1 MQCRCTTVERSVLSV
16 DEVSRHANTLFAGVS
31 GFCTP
36 LGLSPN
42 LPLPQGRPK
51 GGPVPKAAAA
61 PTDNTPAQ
69 PASQP
74 AMKATK
80 RTRKQRD
87 DGGDGGDD
95 ESHDVKRAAR
105 GDAAGKS
112 APASTAEPAPR
123 FRNKEKVLVLCSRG
137 VTYRY
142 ESFLSCA

>member
-1 MQCRCTTVERSVLSV
+1 MLSV

-42 LPLPQGRPK
+42 LPLPKVDQK
-51 GGPVPKAAAA
+51 VDLSQSGGGSHRTTHLPS
-61 PTDNTPAQ
+61 Q